1 MEQEFTDDLIIASGN
16 NIDIKEI
23 WKKALEILQ
32 TSKKI
37 SQVSYDVWVVNLD
50 PVDIKGNTFVLNAQS
65 ISQKKRIVS
74 PEFKKEIISA
84 LNQVHSAIKKK
95 HLKNKNQK
103 KIFQANQSHL
113 HLTQNILLTHLL
125 LEAQTSL

>member
-65 ISQKKRIVS
+65 ISQ
-74 PEFKKEIISA
+74 
-84 LNQVHSAIKKK
+84 
-95 HLKNKNQK
+95 
-103 KIFQANQSHL
+103 
-113 HLTQNILLTHLL
+113 
-125 LEAQTSL
+125 